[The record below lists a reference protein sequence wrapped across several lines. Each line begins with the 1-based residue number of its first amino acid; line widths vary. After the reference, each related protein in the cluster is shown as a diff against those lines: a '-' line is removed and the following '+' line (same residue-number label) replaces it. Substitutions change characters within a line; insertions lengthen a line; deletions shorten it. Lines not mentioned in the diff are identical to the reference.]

1 MYQQNGSLLDF
12 DSFLDDRENL
22 EDVEKLSVINV
33 IRNFK
38 PIVIVYESHNAKSD
52 LSFEMLEN
60 LNASFIYELTATP
73 KDSSNV
79 IHYTNARELKQEN
92 MVKLPVILCNFV
104 NVASVIDNAIVMQNR
119 LEAIAK
125 SENADLRPIVLFQAQ
140 SGANEDAQTF
150 EKIKKKLV
158 NIGIEK
164 EQIAIKTAKIN
175 ELDEINLLDKDC
187 KIRYIITIN
196 ALKEGWDCP
205 YAYILAS
212 IANKNSTADVE
223 QLIGRVLRQP
233 NAIKYKNQDLNMSY
247 VLTCSNDFDTT
258 AKSVIAGL
266 NGAGFSKDDYRQNDF
281 ESWMSQ
287 SHEKIRVFWSM
298 QMMKITA
305 MKIASFYLL
314 MLV

>member
-1 MYQQNGSLLDF
+1 M
-12 DSFLDDRENL
+12 
-22 EDVEKLSVINV
+22 
-33 IRNFK
+33 
-38 PIVIVYESHNAKSD
+38 
-52 LSFEMLEN
+52 
-60 LNASFIYELTATP
+60 
-73 KDSSNV
+73 
-79 IHYTNARELKQEN
+79 ELKQEN
-92 MVKLPVILCNFV
+92 MVKLPVFLCNFV
-104 NVASVIDNAIVMQNR
+104 NVASVIENAISLQNR

-125 SENADLRPIVLFQAQ
+125 NENANLRPIVLFQAQ
-140 SGANEDAQTF
+140 SGANEDAHTF
-150 EKIKKKLV
+150 EKLKNKLV
-158 NIGIEK
+158 NIGIKK

-175 ELDEINLLDKDC
+175 ELNGIDLSHKDC

-233 NAIKYKNQDLNMSY
+233 NARKYKNQDLNMSY

-266 NGAGFSKDDYRQNDF
+266 NGAGFSKDDYRQKDF
-281 ESWMSQ
+281 RELD
-287 SHEKIRVFWSM
+287 EPRGM

>member
-1 MYQQNGSLLDF
+1 
-12 DSFLDDRENL
+12 
-22 EDVEKLSVINV
+22 
-33 IRNFK
+33 
-38 PIVIVYESHNAKSD
+38 
-52 LSFEMLEN
+52 
-60 LNASFIYELTATP
+60 
-73 KDSSNV
+73 
-79 IHYTNARELKQEN
+79 

-158 NIGIEK
+158 NIGIDE
-164 EQIAIKTAKIN
+164 EQIATKTAKIN
-175 ELDEINLLDKDC
+175 ELDKNDLLDKDC

-233 NAIKYKNQDLNMSY
+233 NARKYTNQELNVSY
-247 VLTCSNDFDTT
+247 VLTCSNDFERT

-266 NGAGFSKDDYRQNDF
+266 NGAGFSKNDIGKMIL
-281 ESWMSQ
+281 ESWMS
-287 SHEKIRVFWSM
+287 HECWKIMVFWSI
-298 QMMKITA
+298 QIMKIKA